1 MKKYIGIYILM
12 LLITACGGGGEPGT
26 DGPVVS
32 SDYITVPPSLTL
44 LGDGQTSDL
53 QIRANCNWTISC
65 SASWLTISPSS
76 GSQSQTVSVT
86 AGKNSTGSER
96 VATLTI
102 SGGKAPSRTVTVTQP
117 KGTEELRLSAS
128 TTSLEFEAKGETKS
142 FTINTNTSWTISKPD
157 WCTVDNASGTGDAT
171 ISVTVSE
178 NKDKEKRTGN
188 IIINGEGVSPVTIT
202 INQKEREAGNS
213 EPGSDDNTPPSV

>member
-26 DGPVVS
+26 EGPVVS
-32 SDYITVPPSLTL
+32 LDYISVSSDLSL
-44 LGDGQTSDL
+44 LGDGQTTEL
-53 QIRANCNWTISC
+53 TISSNC
-65 SASWLTISPSS
+65 SWSISSSASWLTVSPSS
-76 GSQSQTVSVT
+76 GNQTQIVKVS
-86 AGKNSTGSER
+86 AGKNSSGEER
-96 VATLTI
+96 VATLTV

-117 KGTEELRLSAS
+117 KGTGNLKLSVS
-128 TTSLEFEAKGETKS
+128 STSLEFEAKGETKTFS
-142 FTINTNTSWTISKPD
+142 ISTNTSWTISKPD

-178 NKDKEKRTGN
+178 NKEKEKRTGN

-213 EPGSDDNTPPSV
+213 EPGSGDNTPPSV